1 MYHIYLQDRMELLR
15 RFEERGQTPLG
26 WTERAGAQ
34 YSQGGSPCYDQD
46 LQNDETFITKNNGGA
61 MEVRSVHREEMH
73 SNRAAEKCETKG
85 L

>member
-1 MYHIYLQDRMELLR
+1 M
-15 RFEERGQTPLG
+15 
-26 WTERAGAQ
+26 
-34 YSQGGSPCYDQD
+34 QGGRWNCYGD
-46 LQNDETFITKNNGGA
+46 LKKEVRHLLAGLGELGHSTVKAEALATIRICRMTRLSYKTKNNGGA